1 MLPVACAA
9 FMASSEYVQRI
20 WLRLSISSFVH
31 VMPSSSSV
39 SVSPMIFRISAR
51 MARAAIEPDSCVAA
65 VIVPSAAV
73 SCSAVMF
80 AIDATF
86 ATSGKPSAIF

>member
-1 MLPVACAA
+1 
-9 FMASSEYVQRI
+9 
-20 WLRLSISSFVH
+20 
-31 VMPSSSSV
+31 
-39 SVSPMIFRISAR
+39 